1 MSLFMTTHA
10 GKDCVNTYNRDLC
23 FMLKLSFHLKVWEF
37 LKLIITAVSSLLWC
51 KSLSP
56 RKSSGTWADT
66 MSLCQVC
73 WEFTAWKAQVQVSPK
88 PSTPLKQPVAVLG
101 ACTSTGIDRHGCL
114 AIPITDLNG
123 SQKALPFWLPVLAH
137 LSVCPAP
144 LAGATTLPRIKAR
157 LGRWGCDLS
166 QGHTVPELQGVH
178 SPCSSTHCSLSNSH
192 GPQAGARRAVNKRER
207 RSKQKQRIGKMM
219 TRWESCKNQFSE
231 ILGREIKNK
240 S

>member
-10 GKDCVNTYNRDLC
+10 GEDCVNTYNRDLC

-114 AIPITDLNG
+114 AIPITAPKRLCHSG
-123 SQKALPFWLPVLAH
+123 CLFWHICLSVLLPWQEPRHCQESKLAWAGEDVTSPKDTRSLSFRVSILPVPLPTA
-137 LSVCPAP
+137 LSPTHMV
-144 LAGATTLPRIKAR
+144 PR
-157 LGRWGCDLS
+157 L
-166 QGHTVPELQGVH
+166 VPEELWTRGRGEANRNRELEKWW
-178 SPCSSTHCSLSNSH
+178 PDEK
-192 GPQAGARRAVNKRER
+192 AVKI
-207 RSKQKQRIGKMM
+207 SFLKF
-219 TRWESCKNQFSE
+219 WEEK
-231 ILGREIKNK
+231 
-240 S
+240 